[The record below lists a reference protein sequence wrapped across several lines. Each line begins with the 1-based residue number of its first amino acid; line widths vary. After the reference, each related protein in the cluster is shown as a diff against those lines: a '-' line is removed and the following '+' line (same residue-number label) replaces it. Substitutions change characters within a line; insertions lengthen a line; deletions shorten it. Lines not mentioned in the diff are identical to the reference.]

1 MRIASHHCLCT
12 VKSSIQL
19 EIHEVLIIIW
29 SSELAFTFCVCLYPV
44 TGTALIIKGSKRNGL
59 LWLNQAKLLSFL
71 NFHVRNTRTALR
83 IMFLGEMTVSTL
95 MLHLKTVTSV
105 VFGVKKW
112 QIRGLRTAD
121 IWEEIFCKQICH
133 VRHVGEL

>member
-29 SSELAFTFCVCLYPV
+29 SSELVFTFCVCLYPV
-44 TGTALIIKGSKRNGL
+44 TGTALIIKVSKRNGL

-95 MLHLKTVTSV
+95 MLHLKTVTSLV
-105 VFGVKKW
+105 SKSDKLGVWGQLIFGRRFFVH
-112 QIRGLRTAD
+112 RFAMSGM
-121 IWEEIFCKQICH
+121 
-133 VRHVGEL
+133 